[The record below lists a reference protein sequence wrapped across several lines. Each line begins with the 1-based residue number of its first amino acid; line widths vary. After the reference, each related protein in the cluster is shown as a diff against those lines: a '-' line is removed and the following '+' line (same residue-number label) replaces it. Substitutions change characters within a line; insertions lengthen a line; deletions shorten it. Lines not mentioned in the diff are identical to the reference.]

1 MSEKGLMLN
10 FDNSHFFGSRKIG
23 EAVQDVIPYIA
34 QYSGTQA
41 GAIAFNVNAMR
52 ADYNSKV
59 MEPFWTGYDPDRGF
73 VNPYTSE
80 AVETPEWTRIWAHNA
95 KELCSGDRDVFH
107 TWLEEC
113 RKTGISPWISVRMND
128 VHNVDQSYSP
138 LLSSFWLEHPEYR
151 RVPYRFKEWP
161 DRALD
166 FGRAEVRSYMR
177 NFIDEVID
185 RYDMDG
191 LELDWM
197 RFGFHFRPGFEAEG
211 AGILTEFTREVRE
224 RLRKAEK
231 ERGRRIQLSARVPS
245 TPDTALGLGMDAVTW
260 ARQGLVDL
268 LVITPFWATAETDM
282 PVKLW
287 RQLLEGT
294 PVRLAAG
301 LEVLLRPYPGEPSPR
316 RTNSIETVR
325 GMAWS
330 YLSRGIDLIY
340 LFNYFDRVTAMD
352 DLENYPALLRE
363 AGSLETL
370 KGKRRRH
377 VVTYQDTWAPGIPAG
392 YLLPAVLSRNDWK
405 AFRIHVG
412 SAPGE
417 ERVHAVIGIKEG
429 GNFPEVYVNGVRC
442 ENRTEAGKTPPLP
455 QGPVLA
461 YEIKSGVLHD
471 GHNLVEATGADC
483 EIIWVEI
490 NVEEA
495 LWIK

>member
-1 MSEKGLMLN
+1 MLN

-23 EAVQDVIPYIA
+23 EAVQDVIPYID
-34 QYSGTQA
+34 QYAGTQT
-41 GAIAFNVNAMR
+41 GAIAFCVNAMR
-52 ADYNSKV
+52 ASYDSKV
-59 MEPFWTGYDPDRGF
+59 MDPFWTGYDPDKGF
-73 VNPYTSE
+73 VKPHTSV
-80 AVETPEWTRIWAHNA
+80 ADIPEKSFTLRNWAHNA

-113 RKTGISPWISVRMND
+113 RKIGISPWISVRMND
-128 VHNVDQSYSP
+128 VHDADKDYSP

-151 RVPYRFKEWP
+151 RAPYRFKEWP

-166 FGRAEVRSYMR
+166 FGRAEVRSYMM
-177 NFIDEVID
+177 NFIDEVIS

-224 RLRKAEK
+224 RLRKAEG
-231 ERGRRIQLSARVPS
+231 EREHRIQLSARVPS
-245 TPDTALGLGMDAVTW
+245 APDTSLDLGMDAVSW
-260 ARQGLVDL
+260 ARQGLVDM

-282 PVKLW
+282 PIELW

-301 LEVLLRPYPGEPSPR
+301 LELLLRAYPDEPPPR
-316 RTNSIETVR
+316 RTNFIETVR
-325 GMAWS
+325 GMAWT
-330 YLSRGIDLIY
+330 YLSRGVDLVY
-340 LFNYFDRVTAMD
+340 LFNYFDRVTAME

-370 KGKRRRH
+370 KGKHRRH
-377 VVTYQDTWAPGIPAG
+377 VVTYRDTWAPGTPAG
-392 YLLPAVLSRNDWK
+392 YLLPARLSGDNWK
-405 AFRIHVG
+405 AFRIHTG
-412 SAPGE
+412 RAPRE
-417 ERVHAVIGIKEG
+417 EQAWALIGIKEG
-429 GNFPEVYVNGVRC
+429 GGFPEIYVNGVRC
-442 ENRTEAGKTPPLP
+442 EKSRAEPPKTQPMP

-471 GHNLVEATGADC
+471 GHNIVEAAGAEC

-490 NVEEA
+490 NVAEH
-495 LWIK
+495 KN